1 MAHRHMDRMTSF
13 DASFLSNEVG
23 DAHMTI
29 GAVLVCEGPPP
40 DYEDFLTHI
49 RSRLHLLPRLRQRL
63 AFPPLGF
70 GRPFWVDYPDFDIHY
85 HVRRTPAPAPGTDQ
99 QFRELIGEALSPPL
113 DRSRPLWEL
122 RLVEGLEDDRFAVV
136 YKTHH
141 AMADG
146 ISAVDIGTLL
156 FDLEP
161 VEEPV
166 REEVPW
172 QPSRPPSRAALLGES
187 VRGIGRT
194 LSRLITWLRAAARAP
209 QGAAQ
214 RASRGISGVKEVAMN
229 LLRPAPP
236 APFNV
241 VVGEQREFRWAQC
254 DLEDCK
260 EIKNALD
267 GTVNDVAL
275 AVSAGALRRWLLDRG
290 VEVNGMELQALVP
303 VSVRTEDEHT
313 DLGNK
318 LTAMRGPLPVYEADP
333 VKRLQVVSEA
343 MAALKTSK
351 QPYGAEAIW
360 GLNDWFK
367 EFAPPLLL
375 IPTARIN
382 FSTRLFNLLVTNFP
396 GPQVPFYV
404 LGRELTGVHP
414 IGFLANRHALAI
426 AILSYNGGISF
437 GLLADPSRVEDLDK
451 LERYTKESLA
461 ELLEAARAQ
470 GQPAQAVSGG

>member
-1 MAHRHMDRMTSF
+1 MPHQHMDRMTSF

-23 DAHMTI
+23 AAHMTI
-29 GAVLVCEGPPP
+29 GAVLVCEGSPP

-63 AFPPLGF
+63 AFPPLGL
-70 GRPFWVDYPDFDIHY
+70 GRPFWVDDSDFDIDY
-85 HVRRTPAPAPGTDQ
+85 HVRRTPVTAPGTDE

-113 DRSRPLWEL
+113 DRRRPLWEL
-122 RLVEGLEDDRFAVV
+122 RLVEGLEGDRFAVV

-161 VEEPV
+161 VTEPV

-172 QPSRPPSRAALLGES
+172 QPNRPPSGAGLLGES
-187 VRGIGRT
+187 VRGLGT
-194 LSRLITWLRAAARAP
+194 TAMRLLRWLGGAARAP
-209 QGAAQ
+209 RGAAQ
-214 RASRGISGVKEVAMN
+214 RAGRGIAGVREVAAN
-229 LLRPAPP
+229 LFKPAPA

-241 VVGEQREFRWAQC
+241 VVSEQREFRWAEC
-254 DLEDCK
+254 DLDDCK
-260 EIKNALD
+260 LIKDTLG
-267 GTVNDVAL
+267 GTINDVAL
-275 AVSAGALRRWLLDRG
+275 AAGSGALRRWLQDRG
-290 VEVNGMELQALVP
+290 VDVSEMELQALVP
-303 VSVRTEDEHT
+303 VSIRAEDEHT
-313 DLGNK
+313 DLGNR
-318 LTAMRGPLPVYEADP
+318 LTAMRGPLPVHEQDP
-333 VKRLQVVSEA
+333 VERLRIVAQA

-360 GLNDWFK
+360 GLNDWFR

-375 IPTARIN
+375 VPTARIN
-382 FSTRLFNLLVTNFP
+382 FSTRLFNLLLTNFP

-404 LGRELTGVHP
+404 LGRELTSVHP

-426 AILSYNGGISF
+426 AIFSYNGRISF
-437 GLLADPSRVEDLDK
+437 GLLADPSRVKGLDS
-451 LERYTKESLA
+451 LERYLKEAVA
-461 ELLEAARAQ
+461 ELRDAAGAAE
-470 GQPAQAVSGG
+470 PASAVSGG